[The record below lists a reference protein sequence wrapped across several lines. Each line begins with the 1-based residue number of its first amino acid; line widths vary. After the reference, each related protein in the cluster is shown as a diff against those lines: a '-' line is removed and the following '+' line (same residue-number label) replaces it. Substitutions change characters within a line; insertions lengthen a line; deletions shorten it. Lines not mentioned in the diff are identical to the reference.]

1 VNPSIEQLL
10 RVQEVDSEMIFIRE
24 SLRRRPMEL
33 DDDRRKLENARKYL
47 ESSQAQIKRFKMD
60 ADRGELEVKRLDAE
74 IEKLNVA
81 LNQAKSNQE
90 YTVFKEQIRRQGEAR
105 GTAEEQVL
113 EKLSEIDA
121 LEVERKER
129 TEEVKREEAS
139 FRNKE
144 AEMKQVLDGL
154 ETQLGKLEERR
165 AGLIEGIDREHLK
178 IYDRVLARH
187 NNFAIARV
195 EGHVCQGCYMT
206 VTSQEINLLLQGQF
220 LQCKSCSRL
229 FYLE

>member
-1 VNPSIEQLL
+1 MNPSIEQLL

-24 SLRRRPMEL
+24 SLRMRPREL

-47 ESSQAQIKRFKMD
+47 EASQAQIKRFKMD

-90 YTVFKEQIRRQGEAR
+90 YTIFKEQIRRQGEAR

-121 LEVERKER
+121 LEAERKER
-129 TEEVKREEAS
+129 TEELKREEVS

-144 AEMKQVLDGL
+144 AEMRQVLDGL
-154 ETQLGKLEERR
+154 ETQLGKLEERK
-165 AGLIEGIDREHLK
+165 AGLVEGIDRDHLK

-187 NNFAIARV
+187 NNFAVARI
-195 EGHVCQGCYMT
+195 ENQVCQGCYMT
-206 VTSQEINLLLQGQF
+206 VTSQEKNLLLQGQF

-229 FYLE
+229 LYLG

>member
-1 VNPSIEQLL
+1 MNPSIEQLL
-10 RVQEVDSEMIFIRE
+10 HVQGVDSEMIFIRE
-24 SLRRRPMEL
+24 SLRRRPLEL
-33 DDDRRKLENARKYL
+33 DDDRRKLENARKHL
-47 ESSQAQIKRFKMD
+47 EGAQAQIKRFKMD

-74 IEKLNVA
+74 IEKLTVA

-90 YTVFKEQIRRQGEAR
+90 YTIIKEQIRRQSEGR

-121 LEVERKER
+121 LEAERKER
-129 TEEVKREEAS
+129 TEDVKREEAS

-154 ETQLGKLEERR
+154 ETQLAKLEERR
-165 AGLIEGIDREHLK
+165 EGLIEGIDREHLK

-195 EGHVCQGCYMT
+195 EGQICQGCYMT

-229 FYLE
+229 LYLE